1 MIKARI
7 QALSKAE
14 LASALVALS
23 GQVDGAV
30 VSRALDEAR
39 ARVQPSA
46 SSKRPF
52 DMAAYGQRRVA
63 LRVCYFGERYRGF
76 ASTGQGEDDE
86 DDSVESALFAA
97 MRKVRLIEGKAADY
111 SRCGRTDRGVSALSQ
126 VVALSLRH
134 RAKLD
139 SAEEIDYCGCGLAHG
154 DALLKADAATHTHT
168 HSAQPRAARGRCRH
182 GVEPVRGRL

>member
-76 ASTGQGEDDE
+76 ASTGQGDDEGE

-111 SRCGRTDRGVSALSQ
+111 SRCGRTDRGVSALGQ

-139 SAEEIDYCGCGLAHG
+139 SAEEIDYCGRESRTRRLR
-154 DALLKADAATHTHT
+154 ADAR
-168 HSAQPRAARGRCRH
+168 AQC
-182 GVEPVRGRL
+182 